1 MLNKRSS
8 VDLARLSCHLH
19 HNPRGPT
26 ALISPTYGPRTLA
39 IPDSSRPKAPPTL
52 VHYSDESPYGDFS
65 TSPQHYYD
73 EQMRPYYDNQARYGS
88 RSHGPATDSQRNT
101 SPHYE
106 GHMHAAPQYEGNTQA
121 PCRSGI
127 QLPIHPGPPN
137 RNSCS
142 SNSSND
148 YSDRRTSLASTS
160 TATTYSGPTDR
171 PGRSNGNSPETRILP
186 PLGASESRNGTREQT
201 RVSSHGRPG
210 YDFAEPERRVDH
222 GPADSRRNSMLLQQP
237 YYEYEHEP
245 RYEQARE
252 SREYSREA
260 RAIRQPVSRQPAGR
274 QPASHPSVN
283 KPNGTRE
290 RVEPP
295 PQPVNFAQLDA
306 DGKKRRGNLPK
317 EVTEMLRQWFAD
329 HIAHPYP
336 TEEEKQRLMHLTGL
350 NMSQVGETMMFPGD
364 RC

>member
-1 MLNKRSS
+1 MDQLRRRSS
-8 VDLARLSCHLH
+8 IELARLSCHLH
-19 HNPRGPT
+19 HNPQGPT
-26 ALISPTYGPRTLA
+26 ASISPTYGPRTLA
-39 IPDSSRPKAPPTL
+39 IPDSSRPKPPPTL
-52 VHYSDESPYGDFS
+52 VHYPDVTPYRMFS
-65 TSPQHYYD
+65 TSPQHYYG
-73 EQMRPYYDNQARYGS
+73 EQMRSYYDDQARYGS
-88 RSHGPATDSQRNT
+88 RSLHDSHRNT
-101 SPHYE
+101 SPHYD
-106 GHMHAAPQYEGNTQA
+106 GHVHAAPPYEGHTQA

-142 SNSSND
+142 SSSSND
-148 YSDRRTSLASTS
+148 YSDRRTSLASAS

-171 PGRSNGNSPETRILP
+171 PGRSNGNSPEPRTLP

-201 RVSSHGRPG
+201 RVSSQGRPG
-210 YDFAEPERRVDH
+210 YEFAEHERRVDH
-222 GPADSRRNSMLLQQP
+222 GPADSQRNSMLLQQP

-245 RYEQARE
+245 RYEQARN
-252 SREYSREA
+252 SREYTREA
-260 RAIRQPVSRQPAGR
+260 RAIRQPVSRQPASR
-274 QPASHPSVN
+274 PPVH
-283 KPNGTRE
+283 KPNGNRE
-290 RVEPP
+290 PVEPP

-350 NMSQVGETMMFPGD
+350 NMSQVGGIMMFS
-364 RC
+364 R